1 MRPQLLVGLGVLLVA
16 CGSPATSV
24 PASPSLSAPAAVT
37 TPSPLPSSQPASLS
51 IASSRYGK
59 IIVDS
64 SGRTLYLFDAER
76 STEPKC
82 YGPCAAAWPPLST
95 ATAPVSGS
103 DLSQGLIATALRSDG
118 SLQVTYNGHPLYY
131 YVGDRAPGE
140 IKCQAV
146 FEYGGG
152 WYVLDAQGNKISAP

>member
-51 IASSRYGK
+51 VASSRYGK

-76 STEPKC
+76 TTEPRC

-95 ATAPVSGS
+95 TTAPVSGS
-103 DLSQGLIATALRSDG
+103 DLSQALIATAPRSDG
-118 SLQVTYNGHPLYY
+118 SLQVTYKGHPLYY

-152 WYVLDAQGNKISAP
+152 WYVLDAQGNKISTP